1 MSARLL
7 VVVFSVTAV
16 VMLGPAPVVGQSAEP
31 ATPLTPWGDPDLQGV
46 WDFRTII
53 PLERP
58 DDRAGQ
64 AFLTDEEAA
73 QLEQEALEEDERLNA
88 PSDVDRPL
96 LPAGEGTGAYNNFW
110 IDSGT
115 NVLENRRTSLIVDPP
130 DGKLPPVL
138 PGIKTQRG
146 MGPNGDESPG
156 ARPARFR
163 AGGIGNDGPEDRGL
177 SERCL
182 LGFNSGPP
190 VMPSAYNNNIQLFQ
204 TEDHVAILVEM
215 VHDFRIIPLDGRP
228 HLSGDIRQ
236 WFGDARAHWDGDT
249 LVVETTNFTDK
260 TGSFDPLFS
269 ISIGEGTWLTLTER
283 YRRLDADTLLLE
295 YTVNDPTTFTRPFTA
310 QLPMRRSAEPIYEYA
325 CHEGNHAMPN
335 MLGGARAEERAARAA
350 EEETKD

>member
-1 MSARLL
+1 MRPRLL
-7 VVVFSVTAV
+7 AVVFTVFAV
-16 VMLGPAPVVGQSAEP
+16 GALAPALAAGQSAEP
-31 ATPLTPWGDPDLQGV
+31 PTPLTPWGDPDLQGV

-73 QLEQEALEEDERLNA
+73 QLEQEAIDEDERLNE
-88 PSDVDRPL
+88 PSDVDRPV
-96 LPAGEGTGAYNNFW
+96 LPAGGNTGAYNNFW
-110 IDSGT
+110 LDWGT
-115 NVLENRRTSLIVDPP
+115 NVLESRRTSLIVDPP
-130 DGKLPPVL
+130 DGKLPAVQ
-138 PGIKTQRG
+138 PGIARQEG
-146 MGPNGDESPG
+146 MGPDGDDVRG
-156 ARPARFR
+156 ARPVRFR

-204 TEDHVAILVEM
+204 TEDHVVILVEM
-215 VHDFRIIPLDGRP
+215 VHDARIVPLDGRP
-228 HLSGDIRQ
+228 HLSPAIRQ

-269 ISIGEGTWLTLTER
+269 TSIGEGTYLTLTER
-283 YRRLDADTLLLE
+283 YRRVDADTLLLE
-295 YTVNDPTTFTRPFTA
+295 YTVDDPTTFTRPFTV

-335 MLGGARAEERAARAA
+335 MLRGARAEEQAARAA
-350 EEETKD
+350 EPAAP

>member
-1 MSARLL
+1 MSRPLL
-7 VVVFSVTAV
+7 AV
-16 VMLGPAPVVGQSAEP
+16 MFAVIAVALLGPAPAAGQSPEP
-31 ATPLTPWGDPDLQGV
+31 GTTLLTPWGDPDLQGV

-58 DDRAGQ
+58 DEQADQ

-73 QLEQEALEEDERLNA
+73 QLEQEAVEEDERLDA
-88 PSDVDRPL
+88 PGAPAAD
-96 LPAGEGTGAYNNFW
+96 LPYNNFW
-110 IDSGT
+110 LDYGT

-130 DGKLPPVL
+130 NGKLPPVQ
-138 PGIKTQRG
+138 PGVRTQQG
-146 MGPNGDESPG
+146 MGPNGEEPPG
-156 ARPARFR
+156 THPVRYR

-204 TEDHVAILVEM
+204 TEDHVVILVEM

-260 TGSFDPLFS
+260 TGSFDPLYS
-269 ISIGEGTWLTLTER
+269 ITIGEGTWLTLTER
-283 YRRLDADTLLLE
+283 YRRLDADTLLYE
-295 YTVNDPTTFTRPFTA
+295 YTVSDPTTFTRPFTA

-350 EEETKD
+350 EEEAKD

>member
-16 VMLGPAPVVGQSAEP
+16 VMLGPAPVAGQSAEP

-58 DDRAGQ
+58 DDRAEQ

-73 QLEQEALEEDERLNA
+73 QLEQEAIEEDERLNA

-96 LPAGEGTGAYNNFW
+96 LPAGESTGAYNNFW
-110 IDSGT
+110 LDWGT

-130 DGKLPPVL
+130 NGKLPPL
-138 PGIKTQRG
+138 QPGIRRQQGVDEDGDDVRG
-146 MGPNGDESPG
+146 M
-156 ARPARFR
+156 RPVRFR
-163 AGGIGNDGPEDRGL
+163 VGGGIDGPEDRGL
-177 SERCL
+177 AERCL

-204 TEDHVAILVEM
+204 TEDHVVILVEM

>member
-16 VMLGPAPVVGQSAEP
+16 VMLGPAPVAGQSAEP
-31 ATPLTPWGDPDLQGV
+31 ETPLTPWGDPDLQGV

-58 DDRAGQ
+58 DERAEQ

-73 QLEQEALEEDERLNA
+73 QLEQEAIEEDERLNA

-96 LPAGEGTGAYNNFW
+96 LPAGESTGAYNNFW
-110 IDSGT
+110 LDWGT

-130 DGKLPPVL
+130 NGKLPPL
-138 PGIKTQRG
+138 QPGIRRQQGVDEDGDDVRG
-146 MGPNGDESPG
+146 M
-156 ARPARFR
+156 RPVRFR
-163 AGGIGNDGPEDRGL
+163 VGGGIDGPEDRGL
-177 SERCL
+177 AERCL

-204 TEDHVAILVEM
+204 TEDHVVILVEM

-228 HLSGDIRQ
+228 HLPGDIRQ

-260 TGSFDPLFS
+260 TGSFDPLYS
-269 ISIGEGTWLTLTER
+269 ITIGEGTWLTLTER
-283 YRRLDADTLLLE
+283 YRRLDADTLLYE

-310 QLPMRRSAEPIYEYA
+310 QLPMRRSAEPLYEYA

-335 MLGGARAEERAARAA
+335 MLGGARADERAARAA
-350 EEETKD
+350 DPATR

>member
-1 MSARLL
+1 
-7 VVVFSVTAV
+7 
-16 VMLGPAPVVGQSAEP
+16 MLGPAPVAGQSAEP

-46 WDFRTII
+46 WDFRTIT

-73 QLEQEALEEDERLNA
+73 TLEQEAIDEDEQLNA
-88 PSDVDRPL
+88 PSEVGRAP
-96 LPAGEGTGAYNNFW
+96 LPAGQGTGAYNNFW
-110 IDSGT
+110 IDSGVR
-115 NVLENRRTSLIVDPP
+115 VLENNRTSLIVDPP
-130 DGKLPPVL
+130 DGKLPPVQ
-138 PGIKTQRG
+138 PGIKRQQG
-146 MGPNGDESPG
+146 MGPGGDDESWT
-156 ARPARFR
+156 RPARFR

-204 TEDHVAILVEM
+204 TENHVAILVEM

-228 HLSGDIRQ
+228 HLPGDIRQ

-269 ISIGEGTWLTLTER
+269 ISIGEGTYLTLTER
-283 YRRLDADTLLLE
+283 YRRLNADTLLYE
-295 YTVNDPTTFTRPFTA
+295 YTVEDPTTFTRPFTA
-310 QLPMRRSAEPIYEYA
+310 QLPMWRSEEPIYEYA

-335 MLGGARAEERAARAA
+335 MLGGARAEERATRAA
-350 EEETKD
+350 EEEEKD